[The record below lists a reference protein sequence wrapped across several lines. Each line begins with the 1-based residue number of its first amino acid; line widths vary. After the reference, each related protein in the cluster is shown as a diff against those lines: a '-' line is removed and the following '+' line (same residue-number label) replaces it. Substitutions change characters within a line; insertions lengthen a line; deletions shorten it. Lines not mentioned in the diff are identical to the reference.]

1 MIIKIGCLGQGT
13 YSEEAAREIARIKG
27 LKNIKLIPFDAFE
40 EGLWLLRKKKIDKA
54 IFPVAN
60 NSEGAIVD
68 VLKLLPKMP
77 RGLRIENEIIRPID
91 HYLLAIGKESSVK
104 KIYSKKEIFGQCG
117 KYLKR
122 KKITTEEAESSGMAA
137 EIVSK
142 SNDKT
147 LAAIGPKWLTEKFS
161 NLRAVKKVS
170 DDKNN
175 ATRFIMIGK
184 EKSSPTG
191 NDKTS
196 FIFATLNKPGAMDKV
211 TQLLGILDINKTK
224 IESRPLPKKS
234 WEYIFYV
241 DIDGHIKEKKVKA
254 AFEVIKFVT
263 IYLKILGSYPKA
275 E

>member
-13 YSEEAAREIARIKG
+13 YSEEAARETARIKG
-27 LKNIKLIPFDAFE
+27 LKNIKVIPFNTFE
-40 EGLWLLRKKKIDKA
+40 EGLLFLRKKKIDKA

-77 RGLRIENEIIRPID
+77 RGLRIENEVIRPID
-91 HYLLAIGKESSVK
+91 HCLLAVGKESDIK

-122 KKITTEEAESSGMAA
+122 KRITTEEAESSGRAA
-137 EIVSK
+137 EIVSE

-161 NLRAVKKVS
+161 NLKAIKKVS

-184 EKSSPTG
+184 EESSPTG

-263 IYLKILGSYPKA
+263 VYLKILGSYPKA